1 MKWSSTAAGYDLSS
15 PLVWTGP
22 CLFASLKDKTLVDA
36 TAACGFLP
44 RSPPP
49 DGYSRESKVTDLG
62 RTTVLKWELGLCL
75 GLAASTTDAELGGE
89 GEEMT
94 AERFQRLDEM
104 VAELFREGSPIST
117 DVEPVLAD
125 SVDQTSSDEPAFEA
139 GLVET
144 TGDGGSAAAMA
155 EQPESALAGLDLD
168 TAIRLR
174 WALRDIKAKR
184 TKFSP
189 VSPDD
194 LTTLIE
200 LGLVE
205 IRDEV
210 AALTHEGDRALGGT

>member
-1 MKWSSTAAGYDLSS
+1 MGVAFVSRARRFDDRSRCCAG
-15 PLVWTGP
+15 
-22 CLFASLKDKTLVDA
+22 A
-36 TAACGFLP
+36 
-44 RSPPP
+44 
-49 DGYSRESKVTDLG
+49 
-62 RTTVLKWELGLCL
+62 
-75 GLAASTTDAELGGE
+75 E

-94 AERFQRLDEM
+94 AQKFQRLDEM

-125 SVDQTSSDEPAFEA
+125 SVDQTSNDEPAFEA

-144 TGDGGSAAAMA
+144 PGDGGNAATMA
-155 EQPESALAGLDLD
+155 EQPGSALAGLDLD

-189 VSPDD
+189 LSPDD
-194 LTTLIE
+194 LSILVE
-200 LGLVE
+200 MGLVE

>member
-1 MKWSSTAAGYDLSS
+1 
-15 PLVWTGP
+15 
-22 CLFASLKDKTLVDA
+22 
-36 TAACGFLP
+36 
-44 RSPPP
+44 
-49 DGYSRESKVTDLG
+49 
-62 RTTVLKWELGLCL
+62 
-75 GLAASTTDAELGGE
+75 
-89 GEEMT
+89 MT
-94 AERFQRLDEM
+94 AQRFQRLDEM

-125 SVDQTSSDEPAFEA
+125 SVDQTSSEEPAFEA

-144 TGDGGSAAAMA
+144 TGAGGNAAAVA

-194 LTTLIE
+194 LRTLVQM
-200 LGLVE
+200 GLVE

-210 AALTHEGDRALGGT
+210 PALTHEGDRALGGT